1 MSADARSF
9 AATNL
14 LASMLSGIP
23 HTGGKDDLTFS
34 LDKIE
39 SDDSTVHTVV
49 ETGSGDRFRVTVEWL
64 SDESP

>member
-1 MSADARSF
+1 MVDARSF

-14 LASMLSGIP
+14 LAGMLSGIP

-39 SDDSTVHTVV
+39 TEDTLVKTIV
-49 ETGSGDRFRVTVEWL
+49 ETGSGDRFRVSVEWL